1 MNTLQQ
7 ATVKEIETL
16 ETETLNAILKGQ
28 KETVKSLFSKAE
40 LLFREGSA
48 STRSL
53 VTNKFIF
60 PLSTLMEM
68 NYSWGREYLDLFPKL
83 LKAEYRRQI
92 YSSGI

>member
-1 MNTLQQ
+1 MNTLQH

-68 NYSWGREYLDLFPKL
+68 NYSWGKQFLDIMPKNLKHEYCS
-83 LKAEYRRQI
+83 QI